1 MFFACIYI
9 PDFPVQA
16 FVRGAPELCDQAVA
30 VLEGTPPL
38 LTVIAANARAHV
50 AGIELGMTKLQA
62 EACPGVVLRRRSI
75 AQEDAAHAGLLDCA
89 LGFSPRVEGSRDA
102 AFCASNRKTR
112 NAARFPDTVVLD
124 ITGLDRLFGPPA
136 KIARAL
142 TSRAAGLG
150 LAVNVAIAGNP
161 DAAIHAARGF
171 AGITIIPGGTEA
183 RHLGVLP
190 VDLLE
195 ATPEVLDTLEH
206 WGIRDFRGL
215 AALPEVAL
223 SQRLGQAGLR
233 LQQLAQGRSRRNL
246 VPVEPAIQFEEVIEL
261 EDAVEL
267 LEPLAFVLNRLLDQ
281 LCARLKARALAA
293 NELRLTMEL
302 AKHEEQSLEEQAQN
316 QRAHHRSL
324 RFPVPIED
332 SRTLLKLLQL
342 DLAAHPPGAPVKK
355 ITITAEPAPPRF
367 AQAGLFLPRGPE
379 PERLE
384 LTLARIRSIVGESRV
399 GSAELLDTHAPG
411 AFRMV
416 AFTPNR
422 TPCGRTGHSDST
434 GRSSSGPRT
443 AMRIF
448 RPPLPARV
456 QMKNGM
462 PERVILRGV
471 AHRVTAAAGPWR
483 NSGGWWTEKAWTREE
498 WDVELKTPDA
508 TPSLLRMYRNLASAK
523 WFAEGMFD

>member
-1 MFFACIYI
+1 
-9 PDFPVQA
+9 
-16 FVRGAPELCDQAVA
+16 
-30 VLEGTPPL
+30 
-38 LTVIAANARAHV
+38 
-50 AGIELGMTKLQA
+50 MTKLQA
-62 EACPGVVLRRRSI
+62 ESCPGVILRRRSFE
-75 AQEDAAHAGLLDCA
+75 QEDAAHAALLDCA
-89 LGFSPRVEGSRDA
+89 YGFSPRVEDGRIHSESA
-102 AFCASNRKTR
+102 AADEEWLSSGLLVRTGIPRCAR
-112 NAARFPDTVVLD
+112 NKRGAVVLD
-124 ITGLDRLFGPPA
+124 IAGLDRLFGSPA

-150 LAVNVAIAGNP
+150 LAVNVGIAANP

-171 AGITIIPGGTEA
+171 AGITIIPEGAEA
-183 RHLGVLP
+183 HRLGALP

-195 ATPEVLDTLEH
+195 ASPDILETLAR
-206 WGIRDFRGL
+206 WGIRDFRSL
-215 AALPEVAL
+215 AALPAVAL
-223 SQRLGQAGLR
+223 SQRLGQEGLR
-233 LQQLAQGRSRRNL
+233 LQRLAQGRCRRSL
-246 VPVEPAIQFEEVIEL
+246 VPVEPAIEFREAIEL
-261 EDAVEL
+261 EDPVEL

-302 AKHEEQSLEEQAQN
+302 AKHEEQSLEEQQRN
-316 QRAHHRSL
+316 QRSHERSL

-355 ITITAEPAPPRF
+355 ITIAAEPAPPRF

-384 LTLARIRSIVGESRV
+384 LTLARIRSIVGESRA

-416 AFTPNR
+416 SFTPHR
-422 TPCGRTGHSDST
+422 SSSHSS
-434 GRSSSGPRT
+434 GRSSSVPRA

-456 QMKNGM
+456 QMKNGV

-498 WDVELKTPDA
+498 WDVETEPAAAGDFSS
-508 TPSLLRMYRNLASAK
+508 SLLRMYRDLSSAK
-523 WFAEGMFD
+523 WFAEGSFD